1 MDEGEQKQKYIK
13 KKSVQK
19 QNIETIQHE
28 YHLKRNKFYPAS
40 PSPNIFCKR
49 LEIRMKKYYNDLYK
63 SVSL

>member
-19 QNIETIQHE
+19 HNIETIQHE

-49 LEIRMKKYYNDLYK
+49 NKDEKILQ
-63 SVSL
+63 